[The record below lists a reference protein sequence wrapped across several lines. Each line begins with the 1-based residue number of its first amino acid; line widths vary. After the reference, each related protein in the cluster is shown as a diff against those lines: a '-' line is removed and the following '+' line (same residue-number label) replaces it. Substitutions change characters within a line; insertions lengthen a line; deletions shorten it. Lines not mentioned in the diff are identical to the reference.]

1 MKTAGQSTVCCRC
14 APVIVAEYTR
24 ESDGS
29 PVTVIIEALTRATG
43 VDQADLPPLYE
54 VVDPDAINALF
65 ERHGGAENA
74 NALLSFRIETWNV
87 FIRGD
92 GRIRICDATE
102 TVDPE
107 PVFDRSLN
115 QRRLRRS
122 AGPSG
127 GDASRSPRL

>member
-1 MKTAGQSTVCCRC
+1 MKTAGHSTVCCSC
-14 APVIVAEYTR
+14 APIIVAEYTR

-29 PVTVIIEALTRATG
+29 PVTVIVEALARATG

-74 NALLSFRIETWNV
+74 NALLSFRIDTWNV
-87 FIRGD
+87 FVRGD

-122 AGPSG
+122 AGPSSG
-127 GDASRSPRL
+127 EASRSPRL